1 MKKISILITIFF
13 CAIMFN
19 CKAQN
24 DDIVT
29 KVTPEELVV
38 LLKANKEIKLIDVR
52 TPEEYGAG
60 HISRAENI
68 NFFSKNFSK
77 SLAELDKEEPLIIYC
92 KSGRRSGKSIVTFK
106 ELGFTKIYELE
117 GGVLNWKSKDFEVKT
132 K

>member
-1 MKKISILITIFF
+1 MKKISILLTIFF

-29 KVTPEELVV
+29 KVTPEELEV
-38 LLKANKEIKLIDVR
+38 LLKEQKEMKLIDVR
-52 TPEEYGAG
+52 TPEEFGAG

-68 NFFSKNFSK
+68 NFFSENFSK

-92 KSGRRSGKSIVTFK
+92 KSGRRSGKSIAIFK

>member
-1 MKKISILITIFF
+1 
-13 CAIMFN
+13 MFN

-29 KVTPEELVV
+29 KVTPEELEV
-38 LLKANKEIKLIDVR
+38 LLKEQKEMKLIDVR
-52 TPEEYGAG
+52 TPEEFGAG

-68 NFFSKNFSK
+68 NFFSENFSK

-92 KSGRRSGKSIVTFK
+92 KSGRRSGKSIAIFK

>member
-29 KVTPEELVV
+29 KVTPEELEV
-38 LLKANKEIKLIDVR
+38 LLTEQKEMKLIDVR
-52 TPEEYGAG
+52 TPEEFGAG

-68 NFFSKNFSK
+68 NFFSENFSK

-92 KSGRRSGKSIVTFK
+92 KSGRRSGKSIAIFK

>member
-1 MKKISILITIFF
+1 
-13 CAIMFN
+13 MFN

-29 KVTPEELVV
+29 KMTPEELVV

>member
-38 LLKANKEIKLIDVR
+38 LLKEQKEIKLIDVR

-68 NFFSKNFSK
+68 NFFSENFSE
-77 SLAELDKEEPLIIYC
+77 SLAELDKEEPLVIYC
-92 KSGRRSGKSIVTFK
+92 KSGRRSGKSVATFK
-106 ELGFTKIYELE
+106 ESGFTKIYELE
-117 GGVLNWKSKDFEVKT
+117 GGVLNWKSKNFEVKT

>member
-29 KVTPEELVV
+29 KVTPEELEV
-38 LLKANKEIKLIDVR
+38 LLKEQKEMKLIDVR
-52 TPEEYGAG
+52 TPEEFGAG

-68 NFFSKNFSK
+68 NFFSENFSK

-92 KSGRRSGKSIVTFK
+92 KSGRRSGKSIAIFK

>member
-29 KVTPEELVV
+29 KVTPEELEV
-38 LLKANKEIKLIDVR
+38 LLKEQKEMKLIDVR
-52 TPEEYGAG
+52 TPEEFGAG

-68 NFFSKNFSK
+68 NFFSENFSK
-77 SLAELDKEEPLIIYC
+77 SLAELDKEEPLVIYC
-92 KSGRRSGKSIVTFK
+92 KSGRRSGKSIAIFK

>member
-1 MKKISILITIFF
+1 MKKISILLTIFF

-29 KVTPEELVV
+29 KVTPEELEV
-38 LLKANKEIKLIDVR
+38 LLKEQKEMKLIDVR
-52 TPEEYGAG
+52 TPEEFGAG

-68 NFFSKNFSK
+68 NFFSENFSK
-77 SLAELDKEEPLIIYC
+77 SLAELDKEEPLVIYC
-92 KSGRRSGKSIVTFK
+92 KSGRRSGKSIAIFK